1 MPILYCVN
9 FEKINLPQILSVSM
23 TLIWQCYLDLNVM
36 GFKTQNF
43 WLEYLCN
50 NKKKILPKYFK
61 NLRYRK
67 RKTLFKMWSSMG
79 LLAFPFCHSKLD
91 RNSNAN
97 VTLSGQDFNKGLQRH
112 LCYLSSP
119 LWVSL
124 MMNVIDVSQSTTEIL
139 EIVNQKVDKSLVVVV
154 KPFFVLQIPQMDK
167 G

>member
-1 MPILYCVN
+1 MLWDLKHRI
-9 FEKINLPQILSVSM
+9 F
-23 TLIWQCYLDLNVM
+23 DLNTYV
-36 GFKTQNF
+36 TTT
-43 WLEYLCN
+43 
-50 NKKKILPKYFK
+50 KKILPKYFK
-61 NLRYRK
+61 NIRYRK